1 MASIIEGYEYDIFIS
16 YRQKDN
22 KYDGWVT
29 EFVENLKKELE
40 ATFKEEISVYFDIN
54 PHDGLLETHDVD
66 ASLKE
71 KLKCLVFIPIISRT
85 YCDPKSFAW
94 ENEFK
99 AFVEH
104 SSQDQFG
111 LKVKLPNGNVTS
123 RVLPVLIN
131 DLDNEDIK
139 LCESVLGTV
148 LRGVKF
154 TYKEPGVNRPLTSGD
169 EEKNNLNKTRY
180 RNQINKVANALKE
193 IILGLKTGSV
203 VHVNGIN
210 LGEEIFDEVAV
221 DERRLDHERPLKF
234 TKTKLGRV
242 IPWSLVGLMA
252 ISIFISWIFWHNSSN
267 KPLSVLKS
275 IYNLPQGEI
284 IGIDERG
291 SAIAFSPDETKLV
304 YFSKKDNK
312 SLLYLRNMDEF
323 DADPIADTE
332 NGSAPFFSPDGKW
345 VGFFADGYL
354 KKVSIQGGAP
364 QIICEA
370 RFGREGCWGQDNS
383 IIFSNFY
390 NRVLMRVL
398 SSGGTPEQLTNS
410 LVFFKEKT
418 EQGDARPQIL
428 PGGKI
433 ILFTIRHNSEDMSI
447 AAYSLET
454 GERWTIIEPGSNARY
469 IKTGHLIYAWKGDL
483 LAVPF
488 SLKKM
493 EKIGQPT
500 IILKGVMMDNG
511 GLAHFSISDDGS
523 LIYLPGNI
531 NESDNKLILVDHN
544 GDFESLNIQV
554 GQSPRFSPDG
564 NEILYT
570 RSQERSNVWI
580 YGLER
585 GTQRLFTDKNTEAS
599 WAIWTPDGK
608 RIVFNSNLAGPELNL
623 FWKMSDGTGQTER
636 LTRSNYHQQP
646 KSWGNDGRTLI
657 YTEGYH
663 PETGIDIWRIQIE
676 GDTTPKPILN
686 TIFNETH
693 PSLSYDGH
701 WLAYVSDESGQEEV
715 FVCSFPDLRN
725 KTQIS
730 TDGGMEPLWSP
741 DGKELYYRD
750 LSGNKLMAVSIITE
764 PYLDPGKPRLLFQGI
779 FIGSTGPWGRNYDI
793 TPDGKRFL
801 MIEQGAMK
809 SDATQ
814 INVIYNWSE
823 ELKRL
828 ETTDKMIR

>member
-1 MASIIEGYEYDIFIS
+1 MSSIIEGYNYDIFIS

-22 KYDGWVT
+22 KGDKWVS
-29 EFVENLKKELE
+29 EFVNALKEELE
-40 ATFKEEISVYFDIN
+40 STFKEEISVYFDIN

-85 YCDPKSFAW
+85 YCDTKSFAW
-94 ENEFK
+94 EQEFIE
-99 AFVEH
+99 FVEQA
-104 SSQDQFG
+104 SKDQFG
-111 LKVKLPNGNVTS
+111 LKVRLPNGNVTS
-123 RVLPVLIN
+123 RVLPILIH

-154 TYKEPGVNRPLTSGD
+154 TYKEPGVNRPLTPGD
-169 EEKNNLNKTRY
+169 DEKNNLNKTRY
-180 RNQINKVANALKE
+180 RNQINKVANAIKE
-193 IILGLKTGSV
+193 IILGLKTGSAV
-203 VHVNGIN
+203 EVIGIN
-210 LGEEIFDEVAV
+210 LDEEIFDEVAV
-221 DERRLDHERPLKF
+221 DERRSDHERPLKS
-234 TKTKLGRV
+234 TKTRLGRV

-252 ISIFISWIFWHNSSN
+252 VSILIFWIFGHNGSN
-267 KPLSVLKS
+267 KPLPVLKS
-275 IYNLPQGEI
+275 VYNLPQGEI
-284 IGIDERG
+284 IGMDDRG
-291 SAIAFSPDETKLV
+291 SAVAFSPDGTKLV

-312 SLLYLRNMDEF
+312 SLLYLQNMDEF
-323 DADPIADTE
+323 DAGPIADTE

-354 KKVSIQGGAP
+354 KKVSIQGGAS

-370 RFGREGCWGQDNS
+370 RFGQEGSWAQDNS
-383 IIFSNFY
+383 IIFSNSY

-410 LVFFKEKT
+410 LAFLKEKP
-418 EQGDARPQIL
+418 EQGDKWPQIL

-433 ILFTIRHNSEDMSI
+433 VLFTIWHNSEDMSI

-454 GERWTIIEPGSNARY
+454 GERWTIMEPGSHARY
-469 IKTGHLIYAWKGDL
+469 IKSGHLIYAWKGDL

-488 SLKKM
+488 NLKKM

-500 IILKGVMMDNG
+500 IILKGVMMGDG

-531 NESDNKLILVDHN
+531 YESDDKLILVDHN
-544 GDFESLNIQV
+544 GDFESLNIQG

-564 NEILYT
+564 NEILYCAG
-570 RSQERSNVWI
+570 QEIAKVWI

-585 GTQRLFTDKNTEAS
+585 GTQRLFTDKDNQAY
-599 WAIWTPDGK
+599 WAVWTADGK

-623 FWKMSDGTGQTER
+623 FWKKSDGTGPTER

-646 KSWGNDGRTLI
+646 QSWYNDGRTLI

-663 PETGIDIWRIQIE
+663 PETGVDIWMIQIE

-686 TIFNETH
+686 TIFNEAH
-693 PSLSYDGH
+693 PSLSYDGR

-730 TDGGMEPLWSP
+730 TDGGVEPLWP
-741 DGKELYYRD
+741 RDGKELYYRD
-750 LSGNKLMAVSIITE
+750 LSGNKLMAVSIVTE
-764 PYLDPGKPRLLFQGI
+764 PFIDPGKPRLLFQGN
-779 FIGSTGPWGRNYDI
+779 FIGSLWPWGRNYDI

-801 MIEQGAMK
+801 MIEQSAMK

-828 ETTDKMIR
+828 ETTDKMIQ